1 MKTGSPNPE
10 PAEGLVP
17 AETHGP
23 FLGRRATQL
32 ADVQW
37 QQERLETSRKEP
49 TERLLAKLGPLR
61 FTSQSPIQF

>member
-10 PAEGLVP
+10 PAEGVDP

-37 QQERLETSRKEP
+37 LQERLGDQQER
-49 TERLLAKLGPLR
+49 AH
-61 FTSQSPIQF
+61 